1 METNTTSHLD
11 QASIYSDLNS
21 LDKIRQLGQ
30 KDEVAAIKKAAQEFE
45 AFFMNMMLKSMRQA
59 SEVIGDDSMF
69 GSEQEKMFTG
79 MMDEQMAVNLSQA
92 GHLGIAELMM
102 SQLGRK
108 EPPETNPKNI
118 DSFVGNRTATNN
130 LDLNT
135 QINDSRI
142 QLSTSVS
149 PAQMNPAQAGPVQS
163 NPALA
168 SPVSEQVKKVVEQI
182 VSSDL
187 TEINPSKPV
196 EVSAP
201 TIAPEKKSLFDS
213 AQSFVSMLLPYAQK
227 AAEKLNIDPRVL
239 ISQAA
244 LETGWGKFIMHDEQ
258 GKPGFNLFGIKAN
271 SNWQGDSIK
280 IDTLE
285 VIENQVKKIKASFRK
300 YESFA
305 QSFEDYVD
313 FISTQPRYQKAV
325 ESSHE
330 PKTFTEQ
337 LQSSGYATDPEYSNK
352 IMRIFNEDV
361 MQNIAPDSD

>member
-1 METNTTSHLD
+1 MEIDTTSHLN

-59 SEVIGDDSMF
+59 SEVIGDDSLF
-69 GSEQEKMFTG
+69 GSQQEKMFTG
-79 MMDEQMAVNLSQA
+79 MMDEQLAVNLSQA

-102 SQLGRK
+102 SQLGIKQQPARK
-108 EPPETNPKNI
+108 PSQLHE
-118 DSFVGNRTATNN
+118 FVGNRDVLGTPSSGINAVNSTRQATN
-130 LDLNT
+130 
-135 QINDSRI
+135 SVK
-142 QLSTSVS
+142 TSEPIPSVTPLHNAES
-149 PAQMNPAQAGPVQS
+149 
-163 NPALA
+163 
-168 SPVSEQVKKVVEQI
+168 KVVAQQTNVQVELGETKQGQA
-182 VSSDL
+182 
-187 TEINPSKPV
+187 PSEAKV
-196 EVSAP
+196 
-201 TIAPEKKSLFDS
+201 PEKKSLFDT
-213 AQSFVSMLLPYAQK
+213 AQNFISQLLPYAQK
-227 AAEKLNIDPRVL
+227 AAAKLNLDPRVL

-258 GKPGFNLFGIKAN
+258 GNPGFNLFGIKAN
-271 SNWQGDSIK
+271 SNWKGDTIK

-285 VIENQVKKIKASFRK
+285 VIESRVKKVKASFRK

-325 ESSHE
+325 ESSEE
-330 PKTFTEQ
+330 PKKFTEQ

-352 IMRIFNEDV
+352 IMRIFNEEI
-361 MQNIAPDSD
+361 MQKIELDSD